1 MGGGAQ
7 VLGSPVKAM
16 RRLVGEL
23 ERYGCE
29 PLRAGE
35 FVSTGTLT
43 QALPATP
50 GGLWR
55 RAPGPPGHGQDSIM
69 EPRGSDR
76 YSPSGVR
83 STKSVVPW
91 SRSTAL
97 IV

>member
-1 MGGGAQ
+1 VGGGAQ

-23 ERYGCE
+23 VRYGCE

-55 RAPGPPGHGQDSIM
+55 GAV
-69 EPRGSDR
+69 RGIDFAAIE
-76 YSPSGVR
+76 VR
-83 STKSVVPW
+83 LAK
-91 SRSTAL
+91 R
-97 IV
+97 

>member
-1 MGGGAQ
+1 
-7 VLGSPVKAM
+7 M

-23 ERYGCE
+23 ARYGCE

-50 GGLWR
+50 VGYGEARLDPLGTDRVNHGLEIRPILAFWR
-55 RAPGPPGHGQDSIM
+55 AL
-69 EPRGSDR
+69 
-76 YSPSGVR
+76 
-83 STKSVVPW
+83 TKSVVPW

>member
-23 ERYGCE
+23 ARYGCE

-50 GGLWR
+50 GGLW
-55 RAPGPPGHGQDSIM
+55 
-69 EPRGSDR
+69 
-76 YSPSGVR
+76 
-83 STKSVVPW
+83 
-91 SRSTAL
+91 
-97 IV
+97 